1 MATSLPFPAPRPA
14 RPARL
19 PVGLTLLALG
29 LAPAVRA
36 QDVYFS
42 QPFATRLHTNPAFA
56 GLFDDYSITF
66 GFRNQYPLLPGTFK
80 TLQLAADLRPT
91 QRRAPGQHHGFGLLI
106 NYDRSGVGGYA
117 RLEAG
122 GIYSYHTRLTTH
134 LALAGGLRA
143 SYGRQSVGY
152 SGLTFG
158 DQLAA
163 DGSALGPTAEAL
175 TNGAANYLTLGTGAV
190 LYTENFWLSLAG
202 QHLNQPN
209 LGFGTGKTSLP
220 VLLNL
225 SAGYKLFIIKQGPG
239 LEVSELSFTPVA
251 GFSQQGGSQR
261 WEAGLYATAAPVT
274 LGAVYRNIAAAGRVE
289 RQQALAVV
297 AGIQTGSLR
306 LGYSYDVG
314 LSALSTELGGAHE
327 ITLGLRAFDKLEN
340 AFRRLKR
347 RDYPLAPC
355 PVF

>member
-1 MATSLPFPAPRPA
+1 MPHLFSSSSCVVRWPA
-14 RPARL
+14 L
-19 PVGLTLLALG
+19 LLAG
-29 LAPAVRA
+29 LALALAPVARA

-56 GLFDDYSITF
+56 GLLDDYSVTF
-66 GFRNQYPLLPGTFK
+66 SFRNQYPLLPGTFK
-80 TLQLAADLRPT
+80 TLQLAADLRSDE
-91 QRRAPGQHHGFGLLI
+91 RSAPGQHHGFGLLI

-122 GIYSYHTRLTTH
+122 GLYSYHTRLTRR
-134 LALAGGLRA
+134 LALAGGGRA

-152 SGLTFG
+152 GSLTFG
-158 DQLAA
+158 DQLAP
-163 DGSALGPTAEAL
+163 DGSALGATAEAL
-175 TNGAANYLTLGTGAV
+175 GTGAANYLTLGTGAV

-202 QHLNQPN
+202 QHLNRPN
-209 LGFGTGKTSLP
+209 LGFGVLKTSLP
-220 VLLNL
+220 VLLNI
-225 SAGYKLFIIKQGPG
+225 STGYKLFIVKQGPG
-239 LEVSELSFTPVA
+239 IEVNEVSVTPVA

-261 WEAGLYATAAPVT
+261 WEAGAYATAAPLT
-274 LGAVYRNIAAAGRVE
+274 LGAVYRNIAAGGSVE

-297 AGIQTGSLR
+297 AGLQTGSLR

-327 ITLGLRAFDKLEN
+327 ITLGLRAFNKLES

-347 RDYPLAPC
+347 RNYPVAPC
-355 PVF
+355 PAF